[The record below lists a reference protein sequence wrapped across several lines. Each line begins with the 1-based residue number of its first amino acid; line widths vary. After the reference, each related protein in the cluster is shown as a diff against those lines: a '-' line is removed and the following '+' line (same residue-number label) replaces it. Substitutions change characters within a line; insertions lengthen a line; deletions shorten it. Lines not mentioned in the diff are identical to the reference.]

1 MRGSMRGYVRKY
13 ERDVAIISAC
23 VIGVVCFF
31 GQVAIARDAPKQCAS
46 FEQPQMLGTV
56 TNSKINEASGIVASR
71 QYPGVF
77 WTHNDSGDA
86 PLLYAID
93 ATGKYLGQWRVDAAQ
108 ASDWEDLAYGRCTQN
123 ADQFCLYIGDF
134 GNNSK
139 QRQDL
144 AVYKVQEPSVDINAP
159 MPADATTA
167 KAERFAFRYPTSIGN
182 HDAETLMVAPDGQL
196 FVMTKGSPTHLV
208 KLPTDINNEQE
219 ATLLASYDGLSTLT
233 GGDLSADGG
242 MLVVRNYLR
251 AWVYQVQDVN
261 ALTDALSVSPTII
274 RLRAEPQGEAIT
286 FDAQNNLIT
295 LSEKT
300 NQPLWQYRC
309 VPRVEEMTNDMQPDM
324 VEDMTNDMHQASDQ
338 TDDMPDLT
346 ILPPS
351 QDDGQDNSGGC
362 AQTPSNTPIHM
373 GLMALVMGLFCR
385 LNRGGSWRIK

>member
-1 MRGSMRGYVRKY
+1 
-13 ERDVAIISAC
+13 
-23 VIGVVCFF
+23 
-31 GQVAIARDAPKQCAS
+31 
-46 FEQPQMLGTV
+46 MLGTV

-108 ASDWEDLAYGRCTQN
+108 ATDWEDLAYGRCAQG
-123 ADQFCLYIGDF
+123 ADTFCLYVGDF

-144 AVYKVQEPSVDINAP
+144 AVYRVEEPAVDINAA

-167 KAERFAFRYPTSIGN
+167 KAERFAFRYPAAIGN
-182 HDAETLMVAPDGQL
+182 HDAETLLAAPDGQL

-208 KLPTDINNEQE
+208 KLPLDANGEQE

-251 AWVYQVQDVN
+251 AWVYHVQDVN
-261 ALTDALSVSPTII
+261 ALTDALKISPTII

-286 FDAQNNLIT
+286 FDAQNHLIT

-309 VPRVEEMTNDMQPDM
+309 VPQIEEMTNDMQPDM
-324 VEDMTNDMHQASDQ
+324 IADMTNDMHQAPDQ
-338 TDDMPDLT
+338 PDDMPDLT

-351 QDDGQDNSGGC
+351 QTDGQGDNGGC
-362 AQTPSNTPIHM
+362 AQTPSGPPLGM
-373 GLMALVMGLFCR
+373 GLMMLMLGFFCR
-385 LNRGGSWRIK
+385 FYRGGSCRSK